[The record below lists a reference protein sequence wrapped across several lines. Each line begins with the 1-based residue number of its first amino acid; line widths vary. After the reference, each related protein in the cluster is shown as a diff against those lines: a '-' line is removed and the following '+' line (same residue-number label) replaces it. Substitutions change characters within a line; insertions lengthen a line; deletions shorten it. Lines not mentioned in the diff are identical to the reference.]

1 MTPLKILDDW
11 AKPVID
17 ATGVQVSYG
26 PFPDGPEDAQT
37 RWATLSV
44 TGSGM
49 PGPIQRYPQITL
61 ALFGRRDEPGDMLLM
76 YEIALALLD
85 LSDSDDAN
93 GCAMLVRPLGDPVGP
108 GTTEHGRAFWIL
120 NFEVAVGKN

>member
-1 MTPLKILDDW
+1 MTPLDVMYQW
-11 AKPVID
+11 ARPVLE
-17 ATGVQVSYG
+17 AAGVVVSYG

-37 RWATLSV
+37 RWASMSV

-49 PGPIQRYPQITL
+49 PGPVQRYPQITV
-61 ALFGRRDEPGDMLLM
+61 ALFGQRGAPGDMQLI
-76 YEIALALLD
+76 YELALALLD

-108 GTTEHGRAFWIL
+108 GKTEHDRPFFIL